1 MTALPTWCTDRVILR
16 ALGLKLQIVR
26 RFGQTARWISCR
38 ACGEGV
44 VALWC
49 TYCGW
54 ELAGYT
60 IAYNHLAGLRK
71 LPRLYLLSCPKG
83 CNRAAIENPPAEFL
97 VAQAEA
103 AAYGEDFRAAFEANR
118 SRTPVR

>member
-1 MTALPTWCTDRVILR
+1 MTVRPWYLDRRILQTI
-16 ALGLKLQIVR
+16 GLKLVTVR
-26 RFGQTARWISCR
+26 RYGRAARWMACRTCGQTVSA
-38 ACGEGV
+38 V
-44 VALWC
+44 WC

-54 ELAGYT
+54 RLEAYGT
-60 IAYNHLAGLRK
+60 AYNHLAGLRK
-71 LPRLYLLSCPKG
+71 LPRLYLLGCPRG